1 VTSLAVNFWQ
11 SSN

>member
-1 VTSLAVNFWQ
+1 VADIAVNFWQ